1 MSARGFTLIEL
12 LVAMTLLLLLAS
24 AAMQAVPAARE
35 AFTRIPAELETQQR
49 ARVAMESIAQAA
61 RMAIA
66 RAVGDA
72 HSLTLVIGVPG
83 GGAGILA
90 SHAGLTAPLLLNASG
105 CPAIKDVCGFTSG
118 AWAVVQDAWGAFDV
132 FAVAATTVGTR
143 SVTPSR
149 ALSKVYAAGAT
160 VASADRYTFR
170 LAMQADGTESLVR
183 ETAAGAVQPLVDFVG
198 ELHVVLQDDMVRV
211 SIRVDPEPG
220 ERVPS
225 RIYRTVVR
233 VRATS

>member
-24 AAMQAVPAARE
+24 AAMQAVPAARD
-35 AFTRIPAELETQQR
+35 AFARIPAELETEQR
-49 ARVAMESIAQAA
+49 ARVAMESMSQVV

-66 RAVGDA
+66 PVVGDA
-72 HSLTLVIGVPG
+72 HSLTVVIGVAG
-83 GGAGILA
+83 GGAGIVA
-90 SHAGLTAPLLLNASG
+90 SHADVSAALILTAPG
-105 CPAIKDVCGFTSG
+105 CPALRDVCGFTGG

-132 FAVAATTVGTR
+132 FSVAATTTATR

-160 VASADRYTFR
+160 VTAADRYTFR
-170 LAMQADGTESLVR
+170 LAMQTDGTESLVR
-183 ETAAGAVQPLVDFVG
+183 ETAAGAVQPVVDFVG
-198 ELHVVLQDDMVRV
+198 ALTVAVQDDIVRV

-225 RIYRTVVR
+225 RIYRTAVR
-233 VRATS
+233 VRSAS